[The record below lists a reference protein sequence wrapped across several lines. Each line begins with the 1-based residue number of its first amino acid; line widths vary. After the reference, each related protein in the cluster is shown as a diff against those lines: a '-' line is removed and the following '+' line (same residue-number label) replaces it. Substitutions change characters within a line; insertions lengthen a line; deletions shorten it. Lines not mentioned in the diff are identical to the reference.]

1 MTELSVV
8 IPCWHDEQPLQ
19 LLLEQLSACATQV
32 PALEVIVVDGAAS
45 EYCRELCVTYGA
57 QWLPASPNRGEQL
70 RMGAAQA
77 QGEVLWFLH
86 ADAQMQG
93 NPLPL
98 LMAAVKQG
106 AVGGYFRFRFSGESS
121 WRVRL
126 FEQLV
131 SWRNRLGTPYGDQG
145 LFAQRSAYFAAG
157 QHAPWPLFEEVPLV
171 KNLRA
176 AGRFQQ
182 IDNGLLISPRRWQ
195 RDGWWRR
202 ALRNRVLVLGY
213 WLGVSPERLARWY
226 SGQSGKKVG

>member
-1 MTELSVV
+1 MCELSVV

-19 LLLEQLSACATQV
+19 QLLEQLRACAT
-32 PALEVIVVDGAAS
+32 PTTALEVVVVDGARS
-45 EYCRELCVTYGA
+45 EHCRELCTTYGA
-57 QWLPASPNRGEQL
+57 HWLPASPNRGEQL
-70 RMGAAQA
+70 RMGAEHA

-86 ADAQMQG
+86 ADAELQG

-98 LMAAVKQG
+98 LMTAIKHG

-121 WRVRL
+121 WQMRL

-145 LFAQRSAYFAAG
+145 LFALRSSYFAVG

-171 KNLRA
+171 KHLRA